1 LKDHITVHTRLCIVA
16 ATSCLLVDRMLGQK
30 SGRWGPRVKQKI
42 GGWVPKCRVCMEERV
57 GLGGDAMHAR
67 GTGAGRSRA
76 QVGMVHWQCARV
88 GALVSLVVLVMV
100 VRV

>member
-1 LKDHITVHTRLCIVA
+1 
-16 ATSCLLVDRMLGQK
+16 MLGQK

-42 GGWVPKCRVCMEERV
+42 GGWVPKCHVCMEERV
-57 GLGGDAMHAR
+57 GLGGDAVHPQ

-76 QVGMVHWQCARV
+76 QVEMVHWQRARV
-88 GALVSLVVLVMV
+88 GALVSLVASVMV